1 MILLS
6 AAHDAVVTDQSGS
19 EVWRM
24 EGLCGDAA
32 IPIQC
37 GKKQT
42 SFAFRNDARVLVNLL
57 FLFSIDGCAQSC
69 GAWELVIALP
79 MVVE

>member
-6 AAHDAVVTDQSGS
+6 AAHDAVVADQSGS
-19 EVWRM
+19 EVWRT
-24 EGLCGDAA
+24 EGSCGDAA

-37 GKKQT
+37 TNQQT
-42 SFAFRNDARVLVNLL
+42 SFAFRNNAGVLVNLL
-57 FLFSIDGCAQSC
+57 FLFSIDGCAWLHR
-69 GAWELVIALP
+69 ALELVIALP